1 MYDVLDVAAY
11 VINKYWLHGSPI
23 TNLKLQK
30 ILYYIQ
36 GYCLR
41 RNNAPA
47 FFECIYRW
55 PYGPVVP
62 EVYFNYNSSRAKAIP
77 ELPDEYVSRLS
88 KVFKKDRATTRVI
101 DDVIMKSY
109 TLTAAQMVEMTHKE
123 EPWMQTRDSAIISL
137 EAIASYFGSHDPLS
151 LERN

>member
-11 VINKYWLHGSPI
+11 VINKYWNHGLPI

-30 ILYYIQ
+30 IVYYIQ

-47 FFECIYRW
+47 FFERIYRW

-62 EVYFNYNSSRAKAIP
+62 EVYFNYNASRSRAIP
-77 ELPDEYVSRLS
+77 ELSNECVDRITRI
-88 KVFKKDRATTRVI
+88 FKNDRATTRVI
-101 DDVIMKSY
+101 DDVILKSY
-109 TLTAAQMVEMTHKE
+109 SLTAAQMVAMTHKE
-123 EPWMQTRDSAIISL
+123 VPWAQAKDSSIISL
-137 EAIASYFGSHDPLS
+137 EAMASFFGAQDPLN

>member
-47 FFECIYRW
+47 FFERIYRW

-62 EVYFNYNSSRAKAIP
+62 EVYFNYNASRAKAIP
-77 ELPDEYVSRLS
+77 ELSAEHVDKLS
-88 KVFKKDRATTRVI
+88 KVFKKDRSVTKVF
-101 DDVIMKSY
+101 DDVIAKSY
-109 TLTAAQMVEMTHKE
+109 SLTAVQMVEMTHKE
-123 EPWMQTRDSAIISL
+123 EPWMQAKDSSVISI
-137 EAIASYFGSHDPLS
+137 EAIASYFGSNDPLN

>member
-47 FFECIYRW
+47 FFERIYKW

-62 EVYFNYNSSRAKAIP
+62 EVYFNYNTSRSRAIP
-77 ELPDEYVSRLS
+77 ELSDESIDRLNRI
-88 KVFKKDRATTRVI
+88 FKRDRATTRVI
-101 DDVIMKSY
+101 DEVILKSF
-109 TLTAAQMVEMTHKE
+109 TLTAAQMVAMTHKE
-123 EPWMQTRDSAIISL
+123 APWTQAKDSSIISI
-137 EAIASYFGSHDPLS
+137 EAMASFFGSQDPLN
-151 LERN
+151 LEGN

>member
-47 FFECIYRW
+47 FFERIYRW

-62 EVYFNYNSSRAKAIP
+62 EVYFNYNANRSKAIP
-77 ELPDEYVSRLS
+77 ALTDDQVNALS
-88 KVFKKDRATTRVI
+88 NIFKKDRATTKVI
-101 DDVIMKSY
+101 NEVINQSF
-109 TLTAAQMVEMTHKE
+109 AFSAVQMVEMTHKE
-123 EPWMQTRDSAIISL
+123 SPWLNAQNSGIITLGAMS
-137 EAIASYFGSHDPLS
+137 SFFGSHDPLS
-151 LERN
+151 LEEN